1 MNIPLAVVMP
11 VYNEAASIAPAV
23 EEWLPELAAIPGS
36 VLVVVNDGSTDATAG
51 ILREMAAAHACL
63 LVIQQQNQGHGAAV
77 LRGYREAL
85 SLGAEWIFQ
94 TDSDRQIS
102 AHHFAGFWR
111 RRDAA
116 GFLQGV
122 RQNRDDPPAR
132 LRLSRAHRRL
142 LATLFGH
149 SPRDPN
155 IPFRLMRA
163 SVLALLLERLPDAPF
178 APNVLLSLLAQRGG
192 SFEDA
197 EPVPHRPREHG
208 VASIR
213 GWKTLR
219 IAVRCLRELIEFRF
233 DGYRRQEDRPR

>member
-1 MNIPLAVVMP
+1 MSLPLAVVMP
-11 VYNEAASIAPAV
+11 VYNEAASIAAAV
-23 EEWLPELAAIPGS
+23 EEWLPELARVPGS
-36 VLVVVNDGSTDATAG
+36 VLIVVNDGSTDATSG
-51 ILREMAAAHACL
+51 ILLELARVHQCL
-63 LVIQQQNQGHGAAV
+63 KVVHQDNQGHGAAV

-94 TDSDRQIS
+94 TDSDRQIA
-102 AHHFAGFWR
+102 AHHFGGFWR
-111 RRDAA
+111 RREAA

-122 RQNRDDPPAR
+122 RQNRDDPQAR
-132 LRLSRAHRRL
+132 LWLSRAHRSL
-142 LATLFGH
+142 LASLFGH

-155 IPFRLMRA
+155 IPFRLMRG
-163 SVLALLLERLPDAPF
+163 SVLAPLLARLPDTPF
-178 APNVLLSLLAQRGG
+178 APNVLLSLLAQHGG

-219 IAVRCLRELIEFRF
+219 IALRCLRELIEFRF
-233 DGYRRQEDRPR
+233 DGYRRKESLR